1 MASADAAAAQGRS
14 DAARASA
21 DASRRAG
28 DVPPFASCPLRPVPI
43 PERRRVL
50 FVDDEPHVL
59 DGLRDA
65 LRSHRNRWTMRFVE
79 GGEQALE
86 EIAREPCDVIVSDL
100 RMPSMDGAALLER
113 VRELDPTIV
122 RIVLSGHAELRMMAR
137 AAGVAHQL
145 LAKPCETDRLVDV
158 IERACAIRCDIA
170 GAQGDRR
177 ASGASVLP
185 SVPRLYRLLTE
196 ALSSGEANV
205 HEVAGIVEQDM
216 AMAAKLLALANSA
229 YFGRRRPV
237 SSIAQAVAYVGLEA
251 LQALVLQAGAF
262 SAFSVDTP
270 IPGFD
275 LARLQRHCWHVAI
288 VARELASDSGAHGD
302 AFTAGL
308 LHDVGLLVLAAD
320 ARGALAEILAGAAGE
335 RRPLQLVE
343 RELGVVSHSQ
353 IGAHLLALWGLPQAV
368 TDAVAGHHEPLSPS
382 EPLSVAAAVRLA
394 EVLVEEA
401 EAAIEPG
408 PVPPSELDPELAAQP
423 DLAARLPSWR
433 RIAAERVGARLAPAA
448 GHGPADGW

>member
-1 MASADAAAAQGRS
+1 MTDARSADGAGALH
-14 DAARASA
+14 DV
-21 DASRRAG
+21 AG
-28 DVPPFASCPLRPVPI
+28 DAPTPASHQSLRPVPI
-43 PERRRVL
+43 AERRRVL

-59 DGLRDA
+59 EGLRDA
-65 LRSHRNRWTMRFVE
+65 LRSHRDRWTMRFVE
-79 GGEQALE
+79 GGEQALQ

-137 AAGVAHQL
+137 AAGAAHQL
-145 LAKPCETDRLVDV
+145 LAKPCETDRLIDV
-158 IERACAIRCDIA
+158 IERACAIRRDIA
-170 GAQGDRR
+170 GVQGDRW
-177 ASGASVLP
+177 STGASVLP
-185 SVPRLYRLLTE
+185 SVPRLYRQLTE
-196 ALSSGEANV
+196 ALASGEASV

-237 SSIAQAVAYVGLEA
+237 SSIAQAVAYIGLEA
-251 LQALVLQAGAF
+251 LQALALQAGAF
-262 SAFSVDTP
+262 SAFSVDPP

-275 LARLQRHCWHVAI
+275 LVRLQRHCWHVAI
-288 VARELASDSGAHGD
+288 VARELASDSTVHGD

-320 ARGALAEILAGAAGE
+320 APGALAEILAGAARE

-343 RELGVVSHSQ
+343 RGLGVVSHAQ
-353 IGAHLLALWGLPQAV
+353 IGAHLLALWGLPPAV
-368 TDAVAGHHEPLSPS
+368 SDAVAEHHQPPS
-382 EPLSVAAAVRLA
+382 LRGPRSVSAAVHLA

-401 EAAIEPG
+401 EVAIEPG
-408 PVPPSELDPELAAQP
+408 PVPPSELDPELAAHP
-423 DLAARLPSWR
+423 DLAARLPGWR
-433 RIAAERVGARLAPAA
+433 RIAAERVGAQLAPTVA
-448 GHGPADGW
+448 HGPAEAW